1 MEVPRVNPCLH
12 AEGHY
17 GIQAWSSAK
26 ADKETKSILEKN
38 KTCMSGNSEIN
49 ISVIIP
55 VFNEGQNIL
64 PLYEKLR
71 SVLKKI
77 DGDYEVIFI
86 DDGSSDNTL
95 NQLRIISEK
104 DSAIKIICFSRNFG
118 QTAALSAGIDFSKG
132 KIIIPMD
139 GDLQNDPEDI
149 LPLLKKIEEGYDV
162 ASGWRKNRKDP
173 FLTRRFLSMIAN
185 KMISLIGGVHLHD
198 YGCTLKAYRREIL
211 KNIRLYGEM
220 HRFIPIY
227 ARWIGAR
234 VSEIP
239 VHHYPR
245 RYGSSKYGISRI
257 FKVLLD
263 LMVVKFLLSYSQK
276 PIYVFGGMG
285 LLMIL
290 GAFLSGGYAI
300 YLKLF
305 KGVSFILTP
314 LPLLCVLLLMLGF
327 LSILM
332 GFLAEILTRTYYES
346 QGKPT
351 YQIKEIIP

>member
-1 MEVPRVNPCLH
+1 MEGRLN
-12 AEGHY
+12 
-17 GIQAWSSAK
+17 
-26 ADKETKSILEKN
+26 ETLSIL
-38 KTCMSGNSEIN
+38 
-49 ISVIIP
+49 IP
-55 VFNEGQNIL
+55 VFNEEGNL
-64 PLYEKLR
+64 SMLYEKLA
-71 SVLKKI
+71 SALKKA
-77 DGDYEVIFI
+77 GKAYEIIFV
-86 DDGSSDNTL
+86 DDGSSDGSL
-95 NQLRIISEK
+95 EVLLDLRERNPN
-104 DSAIKIICFSRNFG
+104 IKIISLSRNFG

-132 KIIIPMD
+132 DIIIPMD

-149 LPLLKKIEEGYDV
+149 LILLQKIEDGYDV
-162 ASGWRKNRKDP
+162 VSGWRKNRKDH
-173 FLTRRFLSMIAN
+173 FFTRRLPSVIAN
-185 KMISLIGGVHLHD
+185 KIISWVGGVHLHD
-198 YGCTLKAYRREIL
+198 YGCTLKAYRRDIL

-227 ARWIGAR
+227 AQWIGAR

-239 VHHYPR
+239 VRHFPR
-245 RYGSSKYGISRI
+245 GSGLSKYGMGRV
-257 FKVLLD
+257 FKVILD

-290 GAFLSGGYAI
+290 GGFLSGGCAI

-305 KGVSFILTP
+305 REVSFILTP

-351 YQIKEIIP
+351 YQIKETIP

>member
-1 MEVPRVNPCLH
+1 MEGRL
-12 AEGHY
+12 E
-17 GIQAWSSAK
+17 
-26 ADKETKSILEKN
+26 ETL
-38 KTCMSGNSEIN
+38 
-49 ISVIIP
+49 SVLIP
-55 VFNEGQNIL
+55 VYNEEGNL
-64 PLYEKLR
+64 SLLHDKLDV
-71 SVLKKI
+71 VLKKTKRA
-77 DGDYEVIFI
+77 YEIIFV
-86 DDGSSDNTL
+86 DDGSSDGTL
-95 NQLRIISEK
+95 EILLDLRERNPNLKVIS
-104 DSAIKIICFSRNFG
+104 FSRNFG

-132 KIIIPMD
+132 DIIIPMD

-149 LPLLKKIEEGYDV
+149 LPLLQKIGEGYDV
-162 ASGWRKNRKDP
+162 VSGWRKGRKDP
-173 FLTRRFLSMIAN
+173 FLTRRLPSMIAN
-185 KMISLIGGVHLHD
+185 KIISWIGGVYLHD
-198 YGCTLKAYRREIL
+198 YGCTLKAYRRDIL

-227 ARWIGAR
+227 AQWIGAR

-239 VHHYPR
+239 VRHFPR
-245 RYGSSKYGISRI
+245 GSGVSKYGMSRVV
-257 FKVLLD
+257 KVILD

-276 PIYVFGGMG
+276 PIYVFGGLG

-290 GAFLSGGYAI
+290 GGFFSGGYAI

-305 KGVSFILTP
+305 KEVSFILTP

-351 YQIKEIIP
+351 YQIRETIP